1 MWHAFSSSLVSKFT
15 VLTLSSEAY
24 ITIPVI
30 YNKGTLV
37 QRAMTRPT
45 LHSGPSGLGRP
56 GTHVARV
63 PSCLLSTDC
72 FWGS

>member
-1 MWHAFSSSLVSKFT
+1 MCQAFSSSLFSKFT
-15 VLTLSSEAY
+15 VLTFASEAY

-37 QRAMTRPT
+37 QRAMTCPT
-45 LHSGPSGLGRP
+45 LHSGLSGLGRP
-56 GTHVARV
+56 STHVARV
-63 PSCLLSTDC
+63 PSCLLSPDY